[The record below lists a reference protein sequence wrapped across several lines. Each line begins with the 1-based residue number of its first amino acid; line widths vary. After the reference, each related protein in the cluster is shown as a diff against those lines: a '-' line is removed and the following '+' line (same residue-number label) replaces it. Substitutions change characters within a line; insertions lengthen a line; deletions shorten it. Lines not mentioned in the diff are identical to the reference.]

1 MSDAAESSGG
11 RGVRGGA
18 FAAITRFVL
27 AEFVMIRP
35 LCLSIEEYNRGV
47 RGGAFAAITIYI
59 SNYTTNQCIRKALPA
74 TTLLICIL
82 ML

>member
-1 MSDAAESSGG
+1 MQQKAQAGAES
-11 RGVRGGA
+11 GA
-18 FAAITRFVL
+18 ARSPQLRFVL

-74 TTLLICIL
+74 TT
-82 ML
+82 